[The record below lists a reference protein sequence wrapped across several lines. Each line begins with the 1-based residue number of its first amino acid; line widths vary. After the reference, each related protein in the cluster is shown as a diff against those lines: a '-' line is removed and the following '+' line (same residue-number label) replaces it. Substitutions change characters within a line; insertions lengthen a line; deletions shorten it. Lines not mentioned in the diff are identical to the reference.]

1 VDAGTQYSPPD
12 FPPTA
17 KRSMTDIQ
25 AVARDDA
32 ALSEEK
38 SGKGDGLEGTRTS
51 TPPEPSLRQD
61 PRPHTP
67 TGQSSSEGAIS
78 TVSETSSLL
87 NSPSKRAKGS
97 SVPKVMPLDY
107 MQCDVR
113 DLGIVISDM
122 LLELIRINDPLPVRN
137 EQLTRYHSRY
147 ANYISSIDPS

>member
-1 VDAGTQYSPPD
+1 MDVGTQYSPPD
-12 FPPTA
+12 LPPTA
-17 KRSMTDIQ
+17 KRSMTD
-25 AVARDDA
+25 VELEDA
-32 ALSEEK
+32 TADGEVE
-38 SGKGDGLEGTRTS
+38 GVDGLARTRTR

-67 TGQSSSEGAIS
+67 TGQSSSSDAMS

-87 NSPSKRAKGS
+87 NSPSKRAKGDV
-97 SVPKVMPLDY
+97 VPKVMPLDY

-122 LLELIRINDPLPVRN
+122 LLELIRINNPLPVRN

-147 ANYISSIDPS
+147 VYHNPSIKSELY